1 MSKVEINNVAK
12 EENSGF
18 FVLFMKVAD
27 TRL

>member
-1 MSKVEINNVAK
+1 MSKIEINHVAT
-12 EENSGF
+12 ERSSGF